1 VPRVVNGEGEQTLEE
16 TSDQEVMMQVRAGD
30 VDQLSILFERHH
42 RRLFGFCLGILG
54 NRDSARDL
62 VQEVFFRLLK
72 YRDSFRPEAPFAPWL
87 YRLARNA
94 CIDHLRKSGRER
106 PAEPDLDR
114 PDPTPLMPEEIE
126 KREELQKL
134 QRALGRL
141 PEDKRELLLLAR
153 SGTLSY
159 EQIAA
164 LLGCSVGALKVRVH
178 RALQLL
184 REAYARV
191 DAEALS

>member
-1 VPRVVNGEGEQTLEE
+1 VPLVDNGEGDLKLEE

-30 VDQLSILFERHH
+30 VEQLSILFERHH
-42 RRLFGFCLGILG
+42 ARLFGFCLGILG
-54 NRDSARDL
+54 NRESARDL

-72 YRDSFRPEAPFAPWL
+72 YRESFRPEAPFAPWL

-114 PDPTPLMPEEIE
+114 PDPTPLIPEELE
-126 KREELQKL
+126 RKEELAKL
-134 QRALGRL
+134 QAALGRL

-191 DAEALS
+191 DSEAFS

>member
-1 VPRVVNGEGEQTLEE
+1 VPRVVNGEGDQTLEE

-114 PDPTPLMPEEIE
+114 PDPTPLVPEEIE
-126 KREELQKL
+126 RREELQKL

>member
-1 VPRVVNGEGEQTLEE
+1 
-16 TSDQEVMMQVRAGD
+16 MQVRAGD
-30 VDQLSILFERHH
+30 VEQLSILFERHH
-42 RRLFGFCLGILG
+42 GRLFGYCLGILG
-54 NRDSARDL
+54 NRESARDL

-106 PAEPDLDR
+106 PTEPDLDR
-114 PDPTPLMPEEIE
+114 PDPTPLVTD
-126 KREELQKL
+126 ELEHRDELARL
-134 QRALGRL
+134 QAALARL

-178 RALQLL
+178 RALHLL

-191 DAEALS
+191 GAEAVS

>member
-1 VPRVVNGEGEQTLEE
+1 VPRVVNGEGGQTLEE

-30 VDQLSILFERHH
+30 VEQLSILFERHH
-42 RRLFGFCLGILG
+42 QRLFGFCLGILG
-54 NRDSARDL
+54 NRESARDL

-72 YRDSFRPEAPFAPWL
+72 YRESFRPEAPFAPWL

-114 PDPTPLMPEEIE
+114 PDPTPLVPEEIE
-126 KREELQKL
+126 RREELQKL
-134 QRALGRL
+134 QTALARL

-159 EQIAA
+159 EQIAT

-178 RALQLL
+178 RSLQLL

-191 DAEALS
+191 DSEALS

>member
-1 VPRVVNGEGEQTLEE
+1 
-16 TSDQEVMMQVRAGD
+16 MQVRAGD

-106 PAEPDLDR
+106 PAEPDLER
-114 PDPTPLMPEEIE
+114 PDPTPLVPEEIA

-184 REAYARV
+184 RETYARV
-191 DAEALS
+191 DSEALS

>member
-1 VPRVVNGEGEQTLEE
+1 MDTA
-16 TSDQEVMMQVRAGD
+16 SDQEVMMQVRAGD
-30 VDQLSILFERHH
+30 VEQLSILFERHH
-42 RRLFGFCLGILG
+42 ARLYGFCLGLLG
-54 NRDSARDL
+54 NRESARDL

-72 YRDSFRPEAPFAPWL
+72 YRDSFRPDAPFAPWL

-94 CIDHLRKSGRER
+94 CIDQLRKSGRER
-106 PAEPDLDR
+106 LGD
-114 PDPTPLMPEEIE
+114 PDPELADPSPLAPENLER
-126 KREELQKL
+126 REELDKL
-134 QRALGRL
+134 QAALARL

-153 SGTLSY
+153 SGTLDY
-159 EQIAA
+159 AQISA

-191 DAEALS
+191 EQETVA

>member
-1 VPRVVNGEGEQTLEE
+1 
-16 TSDQEVMMQVRAGD
+16 
-30 VDQLSILFERHH
+30 
-42 RRLFGFCLGILG
+42 
-54 NRDSARDL
+54 
-62 VQEVFFRLLK
+62 
-72 YRDSFRPEAPFAPWL
+72 
-87 YRLARNA
+87 
-94 CIDHLRKSGRER
+94 
-106 PAEPDLDR
+106 
-114 PDPTPLMPEEIE
+114 MPEEIE

>member
-1 VPRVVNGEGEQTLEE
+1 
-16 TSDQEVMMQVRAGD
+16 MQVRAGD
-30 VDQLSILFERHH
+30 VEQLSILFERHH
-42 RRLFGFCLGILG
+42 GKLFGFCLGILG
-54 NRDSARDL
+54 NRESARDL

-72 YRDSFRPEAPFAPWL
+72 YRESFRPEAPFAPWL

-114 PDPTPLMPEEIE
+114 PDPTPLIPEELE
-126 KREELQKL
+126 RREELAKL
-134 QRALGRL
+134 QAALARL

-191 DAEALS
+191 DSEAFS

>member
-1 VPRVVNGEGEQTLEE
+1 VPLVDNGEGDLKLEE

-30 VDQLSILFERHH
+30 VEQLSILFERHH
-42 RRLFGFCLGILG
+42 ARLFGFCLGILG
-54 NRDSARDL
+54 NRESARDL

-72 YRDSFRPEAPFAPWL
+72 YRESFRPEAPFAPWL

-94 CIDHLRKSGRER
+94 CIDHLRKSNRER

-114 PDPTPLMPEEIE
+114 PDPTPLVPEELE
-126 KREELQKL
+126 RKEELAKL
-134 QRALGRL
+134 QAALARL

-191 DAEALS
+191 DSEAFS